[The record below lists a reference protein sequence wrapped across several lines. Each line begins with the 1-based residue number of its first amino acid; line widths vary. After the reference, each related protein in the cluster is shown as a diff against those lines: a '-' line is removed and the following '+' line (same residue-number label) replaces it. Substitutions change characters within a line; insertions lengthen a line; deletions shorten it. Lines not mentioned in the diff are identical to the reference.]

1 MVSLLVILHT
11 NFIYR
16 EYSCITGIF
25 EIRQG

>member
-16 EYSCITGIF
+16 ECSCITGIF